1 MSEHLGNVE
10 RVAALVE
17 LMARKGAEID
27 AAEES
32 LRVLKDQ
39 YRRIE
44 QESLPDLMNEL
55 GISEIKLTDG
65 TSVSVEESVTAQISE
80 DRRDAAHGWLKAN
93 GFGGLIKSVVTV
105 AFERGEEE
113 AAARAAQLLADET
126 GHTAALEE
134 GVHPSTLRSFV
145 KEQMEAGKPPPFDV
159 FGINAF
165 NRAKIKAPR
174 AKKNKG

>member
-17 LMARKGAEID
+17 LMAKKGAAID
-27 AAEES
+27 AAEEA
-32 LRVLKDQ
+32 LRVLKEE

-65 TSVSVEESVTAQISE
+65 TSVAVEEAVTAQISE
-80 DRRDAAHGWLKAN
+80 DRRPAAHAWLKAN
-93 GFGGLIKSVVTV
+93 GFGGLIKSVVSV

-113 AAARAAQLLADET
+113 VAQRAAQLLADET
-126 GHTAALEE
+126 GHTASMEE
-134 GVHPSTLRSFV
+134 RVHPATLRSFV

-165 NRAKIKAPR
+165 NKAKIKAPR
-174 AKKNKG
+174 AKKSKG